1 MGELKGRKAAKK
13 RAVGGQHADGADAD
27 DAGRARAESSFMP
40 STTTLVAA
48 AVSVRKTR
56 VRRDSRTSMALHD
69 AAPFSCKSSEQLV
82 RCAGR

>member
-48 AVSVRKTR
+48 AVS
-56 VRRDSRTSMALHD
+56 A
-69 AAPFSCKSSEQLV
+69 SS
-82 RCAGR
+82 